1 MFDTVAKETAAI
13 YDVRFKCRAKVKPPP
28 HILASKSSASHVV
41 SVHMCFSPQVGDSPQ
56 LGCNAKYYI
65 DLISKK
71 PSLKRPS
78 LI

>member
-28 HILASKSSASHVV
+28 HILASKMWCLTCDERAHVLQ
-41 SVHMCFSPQVGDSPQ
+41 PRVGDSPQ

-65 DLISKK
+65 DLISKN